1 MVKCHFNLSQINGLI
16 EQYKDMPVATTQMLM
31 LADFQGQQGW
41 ATSYGKTILN
51 QNMYVSGKISG
62 LV

>member
-1 MVKCHFNLSQINGLI
+1 MIKCHFNLSQINDLI
-16 EQYKDMPVATTQMLM
+16 KQYKDMPVATTQMLM
-31 LADFQGQQGW
+31 LADFQGQVGW

>member
-1 MVKCHFNLSQINGLI
+1 MIKCPFNLSQINDLI

-31 LADFQGQQGW
+31 LADFQGQVGW